1 MARIRGKKAL
11 YEVMSQVRA
20 KSGQDRSVE
29 PAHPAMAI
37 DDEPPVRQEKSTL
50 EVPRTSS
57 EWWKK
62 PRIVQF
68 NAGRFEF
75 SMPYQVAVALL
86 LGFILVVLA
95 AYRLG
100 QFSNVPQEQEPT
112 AVVDEQTPAVEEK
125 SSTDR
130 AMTDIIPRS
139 APVRQ
144 ETPPAETVRRE
155 VPAPPVVQETAVK
168 EPVNPTGTNVIVLVQ
183 YDRLADLSPV
193 QDHFARHG
201 IETVI
206 VPEGGRYFLQT
217 KNLYDNPD
225 REGTDGYKM
234 KQRIIEVGKTYK
246 APPGNETFASRLFSD
261 AYGKKVR

>member
-20 KSGQDRSVE
+20 KSGQDGSVE
-29 PAHPAMAI
+29 PAHPARPVE
-37 DDEPPVRQEKSTL
+37 DEPPVRQDKSTV
-50 EVPRTSS
+50 EVPRVAS

-62 PRIVQF
+62 PRVVQF

-100 QFSNVPQEQEPT
+100 QFSYVPERQEG
-112 AVVDEQTPAVEEK
+112 AVANEETQAAEEE

-130 AMTDIIPRS
+130 AMTDIIPRP
-139 APVRQ
+139 APVRD
-144 ETPPAETVRRE
+144 ETRPVE
-155 VPAPPVVQETAVK
+155 VLRGESPGPQAAK
-168 EPVNPTGTNVIVLVQ
+168 EMEAGPVNPTGTNVIVLVEFG
-183 YDRLADLSPV
+183 RLADLGPV
-193 QDHFARHG
+193 QAHFTEHG
-201 IETVI
+201 IDTVI

-217 KNLYDNPD
+217 KNLYDNP
-225 REGTDGYKM
+225 EKPGTDGYKV
-234 KQRIIEVGKTYK
+234 KQRIVEVGKTYK
-246 APPGNETFASRLFSD
+246 APAGYETFAARLFSD
-261 AYGKKVR
+261 AYGKKVK